1 MTSRLYSPG
10 FFWTSM
16 QTEISLT
23 LPAPALLPC
32 KFDPSR
38 GGDFFP
44 CSTPQISHKPFTSSD
59 LFLKIKIAGWLWRD
73 FVRALTFAFMRRS
86 FLVFGFLLIYLFLW
100 VAELIEMQ
108 EREYKRAERE
118 IERDTLDLPS
128 PSHCCGV
135 SLSREW
141 AECCGTFA
149 PLTHNMNMDFHNVY
163 EYKLHLLCH
172 VGLI

>member
-10 FFWTSM
+10 FFFYLYADWNIFNSSCTSFA
-16 QTEISLT
+16 SLQV
-23 LPAPALLPC
+23 
-32 KFDPSR
+32 SS
-38 GGDFFP
+38 
-44 CSTPQISHKPFTSSD
+44 CSTPQISHKPFTSSG

-86 FLVFGFLLIYLFLW
+86 FLVFVFLLIYLFLW

-118 IERDTLDLPS
+118 IERHTLDLPS
-128 PSHCCGV
+128 PSHCCAG

-149 PLTHNMNMDFHNVY
+149 PLTHNMNMDIHNVY

-172 VGLI
+172 EGLI